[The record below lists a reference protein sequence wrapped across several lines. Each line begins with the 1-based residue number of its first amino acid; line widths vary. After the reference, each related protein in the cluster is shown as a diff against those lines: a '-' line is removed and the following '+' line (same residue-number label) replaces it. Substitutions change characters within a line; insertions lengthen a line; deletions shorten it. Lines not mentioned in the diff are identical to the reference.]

1 MGDARY
7 QIPCITSG
15 NGRSDALNQR
25 PAHGRVLLVEPDP
38 TMLMVEALLLIRGN
52 YRVTTACS
60 HWQIPGFR
68 HIDSLAV
75 AVLSDALGASALKR
89 SAHAV
94 RKQWPR
100 ARILIVGRAASVL
113 DDNLYEEDTPHSADP
128 RMLLIAIQELAKDI
142 RGSMWADPEFS
153 QKVATVAL
161 SVGGPPGELVRDLAK
176 LPERGLAEKVAVASS
191 LNA

>member
-7 QIPCITSG
+7 QIPSITSG

-38 TMLMVEALLLIRGN
+38 TMLMVEALLFTRGN

-60 HWQIPGFR
+60 HWQIFDFR
-68 HIDSLAV
+68 HIDSLTV
-75 AVLSDALGASALKR
+75 AVLSDALGAPALKR

-153 QKVATVAL
+153 QNVATVAL
-161 SVGGPPGELVRDLAK
+161 SVLGPPGEFVRDLAK
-176 LPERGLAEKVAVASS
+176 LPEKGLAENAAVAST